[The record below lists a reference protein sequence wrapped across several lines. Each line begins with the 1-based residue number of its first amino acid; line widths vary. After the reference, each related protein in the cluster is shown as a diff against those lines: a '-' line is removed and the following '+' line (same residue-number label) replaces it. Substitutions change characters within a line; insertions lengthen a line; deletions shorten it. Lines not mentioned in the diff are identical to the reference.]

1 MLLSNL
7 SLHYTI
13 AVHRFMQNPLLHIVA
28 WQGHSRDPGQVQP
41 RALIRTKQAHWQ
53 EIKQP
58 YWQVQKTSASK
69 VHPSI
74 VTLDAAPTQSQ
85 CCFLAYL
92 TLAPLVTCIAPTLP
106 QHLPLPKQWM
116 ETVWNCFHTAST
128 QSQHSLHAAR
138 TQVQCS
144 WNISARSPHAAT
156 KQGLGLE
163 VWDWR
168 KSRWFGDWKK
178 HLGFGRNYRQA
189 RKRCSPHKH
198 TYSGP
203 EDHVSEPA
211 QSQLEAPNLPLAGG
225 LLVAVRGQESAG
237 WG

>member
-1 MLLSNL
+1 
-7 SLHYTI
+7 
-13 AVHRFMQNPLLHIVA
+13 MQNPLLHIVA

-156 KQGLGLE
+156 EQGLGLE
-163 VWDWR
+163 VRDWR
-168 KSRWFGDWKK
+168 NPDGLEIGENIWGLGETTGRLEKDVHHTSTRIQALKIMFLSLHKASWRLLTC
-178 HLGFGRNYRQA
+178 HL
-189 RKRCSPHKH
+189 
-198 TYSGP
+198 
-203 EDHVSEPA
+203 
-211 QSQLEAPNLPLAGG
+211 
-225 LLVAVRGQESAG
+225 QEVC
-237 WG
+237 W